1 MNPYYG
7 ELDPRLGLIIT
18 LLGLLAL
25 MVYIF
30 LDRTGH

>member
-7 ELDPRLGLIIT
+7 ELDPRLGLILA

-25 MVYIF
+25 FIYIF
-30 LDRTGH
+30 LDRTGR